1 MMFSCRYKHGDG
13 GKPVVN
19 KGNNDMDEVAKSEL
33 AEMASVAEV
42 IILKKAT
49 RSIDCSY
56 PSPDAFAI
64 STGIVPPTR
73 AAYDIT

>member
-19 KGNNDMDEVAKSEL
+19 KGKNDMDEVAKSEL

-42 IILKKAT
+42 IILKKSNT
-49 RSIDCSY
+49 VYRL
-56 PSPDAFAI
+56 
-64 STGIVPPTR
+64 
-73 AAYDIT
+73 